1 MTYLDFTSKDFYE
14 AIKSLLLSKGDRVT
28 LDKGDLLCHLGER
41 NSLIGILGGGSLKYS
56 CPTANGGEQIIS
68 FAFTGDLVG
77 SYSAIRN
84 NFPSPVDIVALEN
97 STIYQMPILQIDEAI
112 GLEMRIKLSEAISI
126 KALLNAIDYRCKS
139 HMERYQELTSRFPD
153 IHNRLSNRTIA
164 LYLGITPESFCR
176 LRKRLLTTT

>member
-1 MTYLDFTSKDFYE
+1 
-14 AIKSLLLSKGDRVT
+14 
-28 LDKGDLLCHLGER
+28 
-41 NSLIGILGGGSLKYS
+41 
-56 CPTANGGEQIIS
+56 
-68 FAFTGDLVG
+68 
-77 SYSAIRN
+77 
-84 NFPSPVDIVALEN
+84 
-97 STIYQMPILQIDEAI
+97 MPILQIDEAI
-112 GLEMRIKLSEAISI
+112 GLEMRIKLSEAISL